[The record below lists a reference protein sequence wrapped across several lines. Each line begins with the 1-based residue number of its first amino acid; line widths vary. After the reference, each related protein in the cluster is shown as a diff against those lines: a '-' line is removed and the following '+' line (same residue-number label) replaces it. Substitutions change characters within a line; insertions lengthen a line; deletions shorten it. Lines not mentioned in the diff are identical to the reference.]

1 MSSKVKVVLDRAGVG
16 ELLKCDEIID
26 VLISEAQSIADN
38 AGEGYDVYIGPNR
51 ANVSVATSTED
62 AYNDNLDNNTIEK
75 AMRQ

>member
-38 AGEGYDVYIGPNR
+38 AGEGYDVYVGPNR
-51 ANVSVATSTED
+51 ANVSVATNTED
-62 AYNDNLDNNTIEK
+62 AYNDNLDNNTMEK